1 MNIQLRDY
9 LTTLDFKNPSCVLA
23 KHGTSYKSIFK
34 YLNRKLADYLNQ
46 NIKEIKEFR
55 EQHLNSVIRS
65 IYSLDVGVLIQG
77 NHLQRYI
84 SAKSLSVLIHIFLT
98 DKDNYVDM
106 FEECP
111 NEDLIVM
118 FLYWSI
124 IKAKVSL
131 QQMTTPGFR
140 GVDWIKETEDTI
152 SLAFIKVMSEE
163 KTRVVTQQKSTLQTK
178 PTNRD
183 EFPTLNPE
191 IASASNQKTL
201 QELMKEGRN
210 KRDGFIPQKKI
221 YNKKKNAPAKQP
233 VPVHQL
239 KQQPKVVHRVEVT
252 AAKYHNSSD
261 EEIRT
266 VISEIPV
273 QPSKKSVTNQ
283 VKKAEDIWPKLVEQV
298 PKPLMKDEP
307 PLLHK
312 LLPSEPVVQ
321 KRKKSEDEEHFPTLG
336 GGAGPTLQEIMK
348 QQADAKKNMEKEKEK
363 ASKKKKKNN
372 DRDIGQTKSI
382 VQLAKESAK
391 DDKNKDGIKEDFPSL
406 PITDIKQQPITR
418 TTFDEPVSA
427 SYNKKPKVKEV
438 TLGVKQFED
447 ARDFD
452 DYIPSKA
459 QDKSKQKKKNA
470 DDEDFPIFE
479 PLIPEPA
486 PASQLKITSKYEIQ
500 KNAMLNYLDHLDP
513 HDTKIDQYGRPVP
526 KQFKAPTSKKF
537 EDLLDEDNDGSN
549 KHSNTKQKQNSSK
562 PDKNKM
568 AADNY
573 VRTVN
578 NIDNFGDFEEDFP
591 SFGITPAK
599 PQANY
604 TVGGIRQLVVDSSD
618 LNIIKKQPK
627 KK

>member
-98 DKDNYVDM
+98 DKDNYIDM

-239 KQQPKVVHRVEVT
+239 KLQPKVVHRVEVT

-307 PLLHK
+307 PLLYK

-321 KRKKSEDEEHFPTLG
+321 KRKKSEDEDHFPTLG

-348 QQADAKKNMEKEKEK
+348 QQADVKKNMEKEKEK
-363 ASKKKKKNN
+363 ASKNKKKNN

-391 DDKNKDGIKEDFPSL
+391 DDKNKDGI
-406 PITDIKQQPITR
+406 
-418 TTFDEPVSA
+418 
-427 SYNKKPKVKEV
+427 
-438 TLGVKQFED
+438 
-447 ARDFD
+447 
-452 DYIPSKA
+452 
-459 QDKSKQKKKNA
+459 
-470 DDEDFPIFE
+470 
-479 PLIPEPA
+479 
-486 PASQLKITSKYEIQ
+486 
-500 KNAMLNYLDHLDP
+500 
-513 HDTKIDQYGRPVP
+513 
-526 KQFKAPTSKKF
+526 
-537 EDLLDEDNDGSN
+537 
-549 KHSNTKQKQNSSK
+549 
-562 PDKNKM
+562 
-568 AADNY
+568 
-573 VRTVN
+573 
-578 NIDNFGDFEEDFP
+578 
-591 SFGITPAK
+591 
-599 PQANY
+599 
-604 TVGGIRQLVVDSSD
+604 
-618 LNIIKKQPK
+618 
-627 KK
+627 